1 LHVGKI
7 HVNLKLLGG
16 IRYDT
21 VFQDQ
26 EVPVSVFMV
35 KIAASEPLKRVT
47 GRILGLISNFKGKKK
62 G

>member
-1 LHVGKI
+1 LDVGKI
-7 HVNLKLLGG
+7 HVNLQFLGG
-16 IRYDT
+16 FRYDT

-47 GRILGLISNFKGKKK
+47 VRILGY
-62 G
+62 